1 VTSNQ
6 KPTTRNQRPETSSQ
20 MALILTL
27 GELQIACGNV
37 ARFAG
42 DATKLTQRPL
52 GISTDSRQC
61 QAGEIFVAL
70 RGEKFDGHQFAEK
83 VLSAGALAAVVEKSW
98 FESHANRAGNF
109 IVVDEAL
116 PALQKI
122 GQTIRRRWGKT
133 ALAITGSNGKTTTK
147 EMVASVLA
155 QNKFVLKTAGN
166 LNNHIGVPLTLAAL
180 QHSHDFAVIEMGMNH
195 DGEIAQLCE
204 MAAPNFGL
212 ITNVGRAH
220 IEFFKT
226 LDGVA
231 RAKGELFEYLRR
243 RDGIA
248 FLNADD
254 AKLKTVLP
262 SGTKAITYGIAQAAQ
277 VQGKIAGVDE
287 NGCVTLAWKNQ
298 NILLAIPGIHNA
310 INALA
315 AVAVGEYF
323 GMAPEQI
330 RAALAGTLPAAKR
343 MQVFKR
349 GAVTIIND
357 AYNANPESMRAAL
370 EFLATLPM
378 PGKGHRLAV
387 LGDMLE
393 LGEAAPAAHAEI
405 GALIN
410 RLPIDAVFAY
420 GPHMQHL
427 VQAMGTTKWAE
438 HFENKKRLS
447 EEVSRSVRPGDV
459 ILLKGS
465 RGMAMEEVVE
475 QLPGDIS

>member
-1 VTSNQ
+1 
-6 KPTTRNQRPETSSQ
+6 

-27 GELQIACGNV
+27 GEVQQACGKL
-37 ARFAG
+37 ARFTG
-42 DATKLTQRPL
+42 DAARLTQRPAGL
-52 GISTDSRQC
+52 STDSRHC
-61 QAGEIFVAL
+61 QAGEVFVAL
-70 RGEKFDGHQFAEK
+70 RGEKFDGHQFVGQILAT
-83 VLSAGALAAVVEKSW
+83 GALAAIVEQSW
-98 FESHANRAGNF
+98 LASQTSRAGNF
-109 IVVDEAL
+109 IVVEDCL
-116 PALQKI
+116 LALQQI
-122 GQTIRRRWGKT
+122 GQVIRRRWGKT
-133 ALAITGSNGKTTTK
+133 VMAITGSNGKTTTK
-147 EMVASVLA
+147 EMVANVLA

-166 LNNHIGVPLTLAAL
+166 LNNHIGVPLTLADL

-195 DGEIAQLCE
+195 DGEIARLCE
-204 MAAPNFGL
+204 IAAPNLGL

-243 RDGIA
+243 REGIV

-254 AKLKTVLP
+254 PKLKMVLP
-262 SGTKAITYGIAQAAQ
+262 SGTKAITYGLNHPAQ

-298 NILLAIPGIHNA
+298 NIPLAIPGAHNA

-315 AVAVGEYF
+315 AIAVGEYC
-323 GMAPEQI
+323 GIAPEQI

-349 GAVTIIND
+349 GEVTIIND
-357 AYNANPESMRAAL
+357 AYNANPESMSAAL
-370 EFLATLPM
+370 EFLATLPIH
-378 PGKGHRLAV
+378 GSGHRIAV

-393 LGEAAPAAHAEI
+393 LGEAAPAAHAEL
-405 GALIN
+405 GALAS

-427 VQAMGTTKWAE
+427 VQAIGATKWAE

-447 EEVSRSVRPGDV
+447 EEVSRSIRPGDL

-465 RGMAMEEVVE
+465 RGMAMEEVIE
-475 QLPGDIS
+475 QLPGVTQSARLGW

>member
-1 VTSNQ
+1 
-6 KPTTRNQRPETSSQ
+6 

-27 GELQIACGNV
+27 GEVQQACGH
-37 ARFAG
+37 ATRFFG
-42 DATKLTQRPL
+42 DATRLRQRPA

-70 RGEKFDGHQFAEK
+70 RGEKFDGHQFANSI
-83 VLSAGALAAVVEKSW
+83 LATGALAAVVEKNW
-98 FESHANRAGNF
+98 FESQTSVAGNL
-109 IVVDEAL
+109 IVVEDSL
-116 PALQKI
+116 LALQKI
-122 GQTIRRRWGKT
+122 GQVIRRRWGKMVI
-133 ALAITGSNGKTTTK
+133 AITGSNGKTTTK

-166 LNNHIGVPLTLAAL
+166 LNNHIGVPLTLANL
-180 QHSHDFAVIEMGMNH
+180 QHSHDVAVVEMGMNH
-195 DGEIAQLCE
+195 DGEIARLCE
-204 MAAPNFGL
+204 IAAPNLGL

-231 RAKGELFEYLRR
+231 RAKGELFAYLHQ
-243 RDGIA
+243 RDGIV

-254 AKLKTVLP
+254 PKLKTVLP
-262 SGTKAITYGIAQAAQ
+262 SGTKAITYGLTHAAQ

-287 NGCVTLAWKNQ
+287 NGCVALTWKNGS
-298 NILLAIPGIHNA
+298 IPLAVPGMHNA

-315 AVAVGEYF
+315 AVAVGEF
-323 GMAPEQI
+323 CGIAPEQI
-330 RAALAGTLPAAKR
+330 CTALAGTLPTAKR
-343 MQVFKR
+343 MQVFKQ
-349 GAVTIIND
+349 GTVTIIND

-370 EFLATLPM
+370 EFLATLPIH
-378 PGKGHRLAV
+378 GSGHRLAV

-405 GALIN
+405 GALISQ
-410 RLPIDAVFAY
+410 LPIDAVFAY

-427 VQAMGTTKWAE
+427 VQAIGTTKWAE
-438 HFENKKRLS
+438 HFENKKDLS
-447 EEVSRSVRPGDV
+447 AEVRRSVRPGDV

-465 RGMAMEEVVE
+465 RSMAMEEVVE